1 MATTR
6 TKIPIGSAPWLV
18 QERRQA
24 DELIGMETEEF
35 GYAVR
40 NEMARSLDDVLSRR
54 TRARL
59 FDRAAT
65 VRAAAAVAAFIGPE
79 LGWDD
84 AQQRAQVDAYLAS
97 CAHEQTAGQASIA
110 K

>member
-40 NEMARSLDDVLSRR
+40 NEMEWLNEHMGEIFSSNNL
-54 TRARL
+54 
-59 FDRAAT
+59 
-65 VRAAAAVAAFIGPE
+65 
-79 LGWDD
+79 
-84 AQQRAQVDAYLAS
+84 
-97 CAHEQTAGQASIA
+97 
-110 K
+110 